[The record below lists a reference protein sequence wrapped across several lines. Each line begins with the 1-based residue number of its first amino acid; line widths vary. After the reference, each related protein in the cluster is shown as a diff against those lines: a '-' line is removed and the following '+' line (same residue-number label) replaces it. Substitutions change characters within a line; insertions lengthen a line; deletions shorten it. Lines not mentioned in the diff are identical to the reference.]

1 MTDTSHPH
9 AYRTSLRWTGSTRD
23 GYRNYLRDHR
33 AVAPPAA
40 EITLSADPAFRGDP
54 QYMNPEQLLVMAA
67 SSCQLLSFLSVAARR
82 GVDILD
88 YQDTAFGEMPDA
100 GDPMRLTVIQL
111 KPVIT
116 VAEGTDYELVEE
128 LIKEAHVGCYIA
140 NTLNADVIV
149 EPTIVTA

>member
-23 GYRNYLRDHR
+23 GYRNYLRAHR

-67 SSCQLLSFLSVAARR
+67 SSCLSGAARR
-82 GVDILD
+82 GVEVLD
-88 YQDTAFGEMPDA
+88 YQDAAFGQMPHT
-100 GDPMRLTVIQL
+100 GEPMRLTVIQL

-116 VAEGTDYELVEE
+116 VADGTVHELVEE
-128 LIKEAHVGCYIA
+128 LVREAHLGCYIA
-140 NTLNADVIV
+140 NTLNADVVV
-149 EPTIVTA
+149 EPTVVTA